1 MNSVERVEIG
11 RLTQLLPMG
20 LTLSAA
26 GVVVSVGA
34 TLRRIIGE
42 RRHFDEIFT
51 IDRPKNVSAGFAAL
65 RPCLGRADR
74 LALRPI
80 AHPQTVLRGSGILLE
95 QGGAFLNLGF
105 GVGLPEAVR
114 LFRLTDA
121 DFSPSELAME
131 LLFLHEANS
140 AVQNELARFNLHLE
154 EARKAA
160 EVQAYTDPLT
170 SLYNRRGMDVALNT
184 ALLDCGS
191 MPFAVAHVD
200 LDLFKKVNDSLGH
213 AAGDLVLQSVA
224 KILRSE
230 IRSCDT
236 AARVGGDE
244 FVLILPGPGVP
255 AALASLARRII
266 DRIEEPLSFEGQPI
280 RISASIGMA
289 ISSQYAEPNSVTML
303 ADADSALYHAKRL
316 GRGRAE
322 LYRRPSGRVGVD

>member
-1 MNSVERVEIG
+1 MRGAELLDIR
-11 RLTQLLPMG
+11 RMTQLLPMSVF
-20 LTLSAA
+20 LSTDGRVLGA
-26 GVVVSVGA
+26 GA
-34 TLRRIIGE
+34 TIRRIIGE
-42 RRHFDEIFT
+42 KAHFDDIF
-51 IDRPKNVSAGFAAL
+51 IVDRPKEVSGGFSGL
-65 RPCLGRADR
+65 LPCLGRSGR
-74 LALRPI
+74 LTLRPI
-80 AHPQTVLRGSGILLE
+80 AHPQTLLRGSGVLLDS
-95 QGGAFLNLGF
+95 GGAILNLGF

-170 SLYNRRGMDVALNT
+170 GLYNRRGMDVAINT
-184 ALLDCGS
+184 ALLDCER
-191 MPFAVAHVD
+191 MPFAVAHID

-255 AALASLARRII
+255 AALSGLARRII
-266 DRIEEPLSFEGQPI
+266 DRIEKPLSFEGQPI
-280 RISASIGMA
+280 RISASIGMT
-289 ISSQYAEPNSVTML
+289 ISSQYSEPNSVTML
-303 ADADSALYHAKRL
+303 ADADSALYYAKRL

-322 LYRRPSGRVGVD
+322 LYRRPSERGGAE